1 MAMDRLERIRFA
13 RRLLE
18 RMELDRQDPEV
29 GHLLAG
35 RWASGAF
42 AHALMAHTGVDDVE
56 AEMPSS
62 MYAAV
67 IRLDREDGGGEEWRQ
82 VAFAAYELS
91 HHFYFS
97 GLSADEL
104 ERKIELVAGGT
115 AELLERLDHGGEGA
129 SSV

>member
-1 MAMDRLERIRFA
+1 MDRAERIQCS

-18 RMELDRQDPEV
+18 LMDTHGRDSGIGQM
-29 GHLLAG
+29 LAG

-42 AHALMAHTGVDDVE
+42 AHALMAHTGCDDVE

-67 IRLDREDGGGEEWRQ
+67 IRMDREDGGGEKWRQ
-82 VAFAAYELS
+82 IAFAAYELS

-97 GLSADEL
+97 GLTADEL
-104 ERKIELVAGGT
+104 ERKTELVARGT
-115 AELLERLDHGGEGA
+115 AELLDRLDPGGEGA
-129 SSV
+129 PSL

>member
-1 MAMDRLERIRFA
+1 MDRAERIAFA

-18 RMELDRQDPEV
+18 LMDLDLQAPEMSR
-29 GHLLAG
+29 LLAG

-42 AHALMAHTGVDDVE
+42 AHALMAHTGGDDVE

-67 IRLDREDGGGEEWRQ
+67 IRLDREDGSGEEWRQ

-91 HHFYFS
+91 HAFYFG
-97 GLSADEL
+97 GLSADEI
-104 ERKIELVAGGT
+104 ERKTELVARGT
-115 AELLERLDHGGEGA
+115 AELLARLDPGGE
-129 SSV
+129 